1 VDGPIGSGASFP
13 FAALS
18 IGTHLITA
26 SVTDSHGAPGSTSI
40 TVTVNAN
47 AAPVVTIT
55 SPGDGAASIET
66 DSLSFAASATDDE
79 DGDLGGSLSWT
90 SNVDGPIGNGASFSL
105 STLSIGA
112 HEITASVVDG
122 HGAPGSASITI
133 TVAPNTAPSVSISA
147 PADGSVFVATEPVT
161 FSGSASD
168 LQDGD
173 LSGSLSWVSSLD
185 GAIGAG
191 ASFASS
197 ALSVG
202 AHVIT
207 ASVIDSHGAPGSAA
221 ITVTVNANTAP
232 AVTISAPGDGSTSIA
247 TDSLTFTGSAT
258 DAEDGDLSASLA
270 WSSDVDGPI
279 GSGVSFST
287 SVLSVGP
294 HVITASVV
302 DAHGAPGSATI
313 GLTVN
318 ANTAP
323 QVTIDA
329 PAEGSSSESGTP
341 LTFTG
346 SALDAEDGDLSGG
359 LLWSSNLDGAIGAG
373 VSFTTSTLSIGT
385 HEVTATSIDSHGAEG
400 SASVTTIRLP
410 EPGAEGLLAGLIG
423 LGALA
428 RRRARRSGS
437 PRPGSRE
444 G

>member
-1 VDGPIGSGASFP
+1 MAVDDRGRDLGGSLFWASDVDGPIGS
-13 FAALS
+13 
-18 IGTHLITA
+18 
-26 SVTDSHGAPGSTSI
+26 
-40 TVTVNAN
+40 
-47 AAPVVTIT
+47 
-55 SPGDGAASIET
+55 
-66 DSLSFAASATDDE
+66 
-79 DGDLGGSLSWT
+79 
-90 SNVDGPIGNGASFSL
+90 GASFSL

-112 HEITASVVDG
+112 HEITASVVDS

-133 TVAPNTAPSVSISA
+133 TVAPNTAPGVSISA

-247 TDSLTFTGSAT
+247 ADSLTFTGSAT

-270 WSSDVDGPI
+270 WSSDVDGSI

-302 DAHGAPGSATI
+302 DVNGAPGSATI

-318 ANTAP
+318 VNTAP

-329 PAEGSSSESGTP
+329 PAEGSSSESGAP

-385 HEVTATSIDSHGAEG
+385 HEVTATSIDGHGAEG

-428 RRRARRSGS
+428 RRRARRSGP
-437 PRPGSRE
+437 PRPGGRE